1 VSAFYPAVAFLVSD
15 FPIALHAER
24 LSTVVIGGGSVG
36 TRKALALADA
46 GASVQV
52 ISPIVSPELE
62 EAERLRRVTIVR
74 EAYHARHIDR
84 ATLVVAATDSREV
97 NAQIAVDANSR
108 GKLVNI
114 TDYPDEGNFHT
125 MALHRSGDVTIAV
138 SSGGVPGA
146 AARIRDAIAER
157 FDGRYERAVSALRGL
172 RSRLIADGDDRWRA
186 AAPKLIGDDFC
197 SSVEDGSIT
206 EKVDSW
212 R

>member
-1 VSAFYPAVAFLVSD
+1 MSD
-15 FPIALHAER
+15 FPIALHGER
-24 LSTVVIGGGSVG
+24 ISAVVIGGGSVG
-36 TRKALALADA
+36 TRKALALAEA
-46 GASVQV
+46 GAFVTV
-52 ISPIVSPELE
+52 ISPVMTPELE
-62 EAERLRRVTIVR
+62 DAERGRRLTLVR
-74 EAYHARHIDR
+74 EAYRNAHLER
-84 ATLVVAATDSREV
+84 ATLVIAATDSREI
-97 NAQIAVDANSR
+97 NAQIAVDANVR

-157 FDGRYERAVSALRGL
+157 FDARYERAVTALRGL
-172 RSRLIADGDDRWRA
+172 RSRLISGGDDKWKT
-186 AAPKLIGDDFC
+186 AAPQLLGDDFC
-197 SSVEDGSIT
+197 DRVEDGSFS

>member
-1 VSAFYPAVAFLVSD
+1 MSD
-15 FPIALHAER
+15 FPIALHGEHISA
-24 LSTVVIGGGSVG
+24 VVVGGGSVG
-36 TRKALALADA
+36 TRKALALVEA
-46 GASVQV
+46 GAQV
-52 ISPIVSPELE
+52 RVVSPLVTPELDA
-62 EAERLRRVTIVR
+62 AERERELTIVR
-74 EAYHARHIDR
+74 ESYSAAQLGRSM
-84 ATLVVAATDSREV
+84 LVVAATDSREV
-97 NAQIAVDANSR
+97 NAQIAVDAHAS

-172 RSRLIADGDDRWRA
+172 RSRLLASGDEEWRA

-197 SSVEDGSIT
+197 SSVEDGSFAGRV
-206 EKVDSW
+206 ESW

>member
-1 VSAFYPAVAFLVSD
+1 VSD
-15 FPIALHAER
+15 FPIALHGER
-24 LSTVVIGGGSVG
+24 ITAVVVGGGSVG
-36 TRKALALADA
+36 TRKALALANA
-46 GASVQV
+46 GAQV
-52 ISPIVSPELE
+52 RVVSPLVTAELE
-62 EAERLRRVTIVR
+62 EAEHMRRITILR
-74 EAYHARHIDR
+74 EAYRSNHLDPAN
-84 ATLVVAATDSREV
+84 LVIAATDSREV
-97 NAQIAVDANSR
+97 NAQVAVDAHSR

-172 RSRLIADGDDRWRA
+172 RSRLIANGDDRWRT

-197 SSVEDGSIT
+197 SSVEDGSFT

-212 R
+212 G